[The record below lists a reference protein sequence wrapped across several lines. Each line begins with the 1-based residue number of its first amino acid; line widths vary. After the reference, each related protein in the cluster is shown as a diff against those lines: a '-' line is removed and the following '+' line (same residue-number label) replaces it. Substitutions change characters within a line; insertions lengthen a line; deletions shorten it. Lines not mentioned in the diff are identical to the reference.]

1 MSEKISQ
8 LPQVTALAAGDLIM
22 GVDVDGTASP
32 SGAGGSNV
40 VITAANLAA
49 GNAGLLGLPVVQA
62 TTGTAGY
69 TLVNGT
75 GTILSWTAPN
85 DGLLH
90 RAAVSGSLF
99 ASALET
105 GGNISLL
112 YTDPGGNANTT
123 AVWAG
128 GLNGANAGTAKFVS
142 VKAGTAVTLQQTVA
156 LSAGGPSTLWA
167 ELWAS

>member
-1 MSEKISQ
+1 MSFRLSG
-8 LPQVTALAAGDLIM
+8 LPQVTSLIGSDLIV
-22 GVDVDGTASP
+22 GVDTDGTSP
-32 SGAGGSNV
+32 PTGGGGGDV
-40 VITAANLAA
+40 VITAANLATVI
-49 GNAGLLGLPVVQA
+49 AGLLGLPVIQA
-62 TTGTAGY
+62 ATGTSGY
-69 TLVNGT
+69 TLVNST

-112 YTDPGGNANTT
+112 YTDPGGNANSTP
-123 AVWAG
+123 VWAG

-142 VKAGTAVTLQQTVA
+142 VKAGSTVTLQQTVA